1 LNIEK
6 NIPIPSGHA
15 TGYTATAKR
24 MEIGDSVLFETKQEA
39 ISLRLALY
47 KQKKGGLIREA
58 EKGWRI
64 WCVVKS

>member
-1 LNIEK
+1 MQIEK
-6 NIPIPSGHA
+6 NIPIPSGRA

-24 MEIGDSVLFETKQEA
+24 MENGDSVLFETKQEA

-47 KQKKGGLIREA
+47 KQKKGASIREA
-58 EKGWRI
+58 EKGWRV

>member
-6 NIPIPSGHA
+6 NIPIPSGHT

-39 ISLRLALY
+39 ISLRAALY
-47 KQKKGGLIREA
+47 LQKKGTLMREV

-64 WCVVKS
+64 WCVVRA